1 MLTDETTTRWGR
13 RRSGGLT
20 GLQNQLA
27 RLNPGL
33 VGSIPTRSRHRAP
46 ALALALLGAAH
57 ASTLA
62 GQQPLAGAPQDSAQ
76 AVETPGSPGRPSAAG
91 AFVRS
96 MVVPGW
102 GQAVAGSPGRG
113 VFYFTV
119 QSVAVWMIL
128 KTTKTL
134 GSASDILAM
143 RRLEALER
151 LKCGSAGRSRRPP
164 CGRRR
169 RFRGGERVRA
179 SANPGAAERG
189 LVRLRRVLPAP
200 RWCRRVRGG
209 ASGGFPG
216 TAGGR
221 HPSASGQGR
230 RGWIQTDLLGLPCF
244 EGRALSF
251 PEHQVATV
259 ADPTPQIYVEAA
271 RPGLM

>member
-1 MLTDETTTRWGR
+1 MN
-13 RRSGGLT
+13 

-57 ASTLA
+57 ASALA

-76 AVETPGSPGRPSAAG
+76 AVEIPGSPGRPSAAG

-96 MVVPGW
+96 MVIPGW

-151 LKCGSAGRSRRPP
+151 LSADPLVDPADLPAAVDADLG
-164 CGRRR
+164 
-169 RFRGGERVRA
+169 VA
-179 SANPGAAERG
+179 SAFELQQIRAQQREDWFAFGVFF
-189 LVRLRRVLPAP
+189 LLL
-200 RWCRRVRGG
+200 GG
-209 ASGGFPG
+209 ADAFV
-216 TAGGR
+216 AA
-221 HPSASGQGR
+221 HLA
-230 RGWIQTDLLGLPCF
+230 D
-244 EGRALSF
+244 F
-251 PEHQVATV
+251 PEPLEVAIRPLP
-259 ADPTPQIYVEAA
+259 DRGVEVGFRLAF
-271 RPGLM
+271 